1 MKRRYRAISIL
12 LLLALTRLLPAA
24 HNKTHNPLH
33 HLSATNKARLIK
45 LLYDFQPFL
54 KTAVDVHYP
63 DTLNLFFTDKIYR
76 RLKGNPFVGYLFDEG
91 VTIRSNRFCLNI
103 DAPPAF
109 KKYTAIFRDLLE
121 KTTSPV
127 YRLDFSAP
135 SPGCT
140 LHLFIVDINPEKS
153 RGLIPSITLEMAL
166 KDNTQNRAFFIRFST
181 GHADGLFE
189 AMQLAVKRIVINLRY
204 LTKKASP

>member
-12 LLLALTRLLPAA
+12 LLLALTRLLAAA
-24 HNKTHNPLH
+24 HNKTPNPLR

-91 VTIRSNRFCLNI
+91 VMIRSNRFCLNV
-103 DAPPAF
+103 DAPQAF

-135 SPGCT
+135 SPDYT
-140 LHLFIVDINPEKS
+140 LHLFIVDINPGKS
-153 RGLIPSITLEMAL
+153 RSLIPSITLEMAL
-166 KDNTQNRAFFIRFST
+166 KEHAQNRAFFIRFST

-189 AMQLAVKRIVINLRY
+189 TMQLAVKRIYINLRY
-204 LTKKASP
+204 LTKKESP